1 MQNCVAFSEY
11 MNLTTLEYLLPGI
24 AVLVAVT
31 VPIQLGSWLAWI
43 NEIKSICYH
52 FYMDN
57 AYKFGI
63 YGFLIQCSNL
73 QDKPQL

>member
-11 MNLTTLEYLLPGI
+11 MNFTTLEYLLPGI
-24 AVLVAVT
+24 AVLVALT

-43 NEIKSICYH
+43 NEIKSIWNH

-63 YGFLIQCSNL
+63 HGFSIQCSNL